1 MASAVKVKPGF
12 KLAELDL
19 DRRLANEASYLQKLR
34 KLQIAMLELEE
45 IYRVERRR
53 GIVALE
59 GWDAAGKSGAIR
71 RLIER
76 LDPRWVQ
83 VWPIGRPG
91 PEEQGR
97 HYLWRFWQRLP
108 LPGQIAIFDRSWY
121 GRVLVERVEGLARPK
136 EWRRAYDEINA
147 FEKML
152 VDDGVRLVKLFLHIS
167 GEEQLRRLRERVVTP
182 TKHWKIS
189 AADILNRVRR
199 ADYLAALDDM
209 FALTSTDTA
218 RWHVVPAEYKWYGRV
233 AMAQSVVKALGKG
246 ISLGPPALDPEV
258 VKAAESLGRKERAAL
273 GLPGPDLERPAQTK
287 RRSFSRPS

>member
-1 MASAVKVKPGF
+1 MASAVKVKGGF
-12 KLAELDL
+12 RLGELDL
-19 DRRLANEASYLQKLR
+19 DQRLANEASYLQKLR
-34 KLQIAMLELEE
+34 KLQIAMLGLEE

-59 GWDAAGKSGAIR
+59 GWDAAGKSGAIG
-71 RLIER
+71 RLIEK

-83 VWPIGRPG
+83 VWPIGRPS

-108 LPGQIAIFDRSWY
+108 SPGQIAIFDRSWY

-136 EWRRAYDEINA
+136 EWRRAYGEINA

-167 GEEQLRRLRERVVTP
+167 GDEQLRRFRDRILTP

-189 AADILNRVRR
+189 AEDIRNRALR
-199 ADYLAALDDM
+199 AEYLAALDDM
-209 FALTSTDTA
+209 FALTSTA
-218 RWHVVPAEYKWYGRV
+218 SAPWHVVPAEFKWFGRV
-233 AMAQSVVKALGKG
+233 AMAKAVVKGLGKG
-246 ISLGPPALDPEV
+246 LALAPPPLDPEV
-258 VKAAESLGRKERAAL
+258 VKAAAKNLSRGDRFALALSDPVPDKE
-273 GLPGPDLERPAQTK
+273 
-287 RRSFSRPS
+287 